1 MSRSATRSGE
11 FIARGHLKLDHAEFT
26 ARAGCTQDPE
36 GHRVSGS
43 AYDERRETRTAATHF
58 IVIARYI
65 SYSQHDRSRY
75 ESSACASRLA
85 ARQFL
90 KNPREQHRM

>member
-65 SYSQHDRSRY
+65 SYSQPGLDMSR
-75 ESSACASRLA
+75 
-85 ARQFL
+85 ARVL
-90 KNPREQHRM
+90 VVWPRGSF